1 MCADARLERLAHRS
15 VNFGFLLPL
24 EPVLLSYGAAAEALV
39 YDDPNTALVKARQ
52 FGEAVA
58 DSLITRMGLRNAGD
72 RQVDKLRSLNAAG
85 AFTPKVLAVMDD
97 LRRNGNRAVHEH
109 YADGRAALTMLRH
122 CFDLGVWLHRAVTG
136 DRSPFAFV
144 PPTPAGQAP
153 SVGVEEDLKR
163 YRQELVAVRTGLQ
176 DEIDRL
182 RAEDV
187 ERLDLVGHSG
197 VAVRATRSWWASS
210 RRSGRGLRCRR
221 SRRSRR
227 DMRTS

>member
-1 MCADARLERLAHRS
+1 
-15 VNFGFLLPL
+15 
-24 EPVLLSYGAAAEALV
+24 VLTPGWSGWPTGASTSASCSRWSPCCCRTAPPPRPLV

-58 DSLITRMGLRNAGD
+58 DSLIARMGLRNAGD

-109 YADGRAALTMLRH
+109 FADGRTALTMLRH

-153 SVGVEEDLKR
+153 SVGVEEDLER
-163 YRQELVAVRTGLQ
+163 YRQELLAVRTGLQ

-182 RAEDV
+182 RAE
-187 ERLDLVGHSG
+187 E
-197 VAVRATRSWWASS
+197 AA
-210 RRSGRGLRCRR
+210 
-221 SRRSRR
+221 RR
-227 DMRTS
+227 DTEAQLAAAAADRDELRALIEQLTGDVDRLRAELHDRGAYSQV